1 MNLTLLA
8 CVEKVGVQG
17 TTKNIFY
24 LMFTTIVTFEGLKVE
39 ELRVKFLSKGY
50 DVNNV
55 FQDARANVT
64 TNEGECGS
72 ISNGNTFFYSSN
84 QPSCV
89 DFIRT
94 KFGCLIG
101 GPPSSFIRVFFSFT

>member
-64 TNEGECGS
+64 TQMKENVVPFLME
-72 ISNGNTFFYSSN
+72 IHFFTHQTN
-84 QPSCV
+84 LV
-89 DFIRT
+89 V
-94 KFGCLIG
+94 LIL
-101 GPPSSFIRVFFSFT
+101 SELSLVA